1 MSLYN
6 QYRNLQWFLNT
17 CYHLNSC
24 PGAQSSLRSDP
35 SQYFQL
41 SLTRQTD
48 LLAIPCACFTSTSVN
63 TLLMLFV
70 QAWSVDQQ
78 HQFYLGACATC
89 RISGPSL
96 DLQSQNLH
104 FNTIF
109 RWRICTSNFK
119 THCKTIKCFSMVL
132 EALLS
137 SFFPYRTCEHL
148 ESKGLSGYPNYVPK
162 ICCLALRNKGIH
174 WVNIW

>member
-17 CYHLNSC
+17 YYHLNSC
-24 PGAQSSLRSDP
+24 PGAQSSLRFDP
-35 SQYFQL
+35 SQSFQL
-41 SLTRQTD
+41 SLTCQTD
-48 LLAIPCACFTSTSVN
+48 LLAIPCACFTSTNVK

-78 HQFYLGACATC
+78 HQFYLGACETC

-96 DLQSQNLH
+96 DLESQNLH
-104 FNTIF
+104 FNMIF
-109 RWRICTSNFK
+109 RWYICTLNFK
-119 THCKTIKCFSMVL
+119 NHYKTIKCFSMVL
-132 EALLS
+132 EGLLS
-137 SFFPYRTCEHL
+137 SFFTYRTCKHL

-162 ICCLALRNKGIH
+162 ICCLAFRNKGIH
-174 WVNIW
+174 WVDTQ